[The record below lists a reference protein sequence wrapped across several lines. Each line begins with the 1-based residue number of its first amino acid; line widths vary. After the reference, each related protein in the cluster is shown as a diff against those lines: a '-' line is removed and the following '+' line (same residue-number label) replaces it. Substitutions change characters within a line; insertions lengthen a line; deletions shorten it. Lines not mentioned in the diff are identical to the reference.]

1 MRLRNA
7 CALSVHTEVRSAVPH
22 ESSALCN
29 ESESS
34 QGTICP
40 PIMGGQACATT
51 PGFLHGSGFLYF
63 IDKAIS
69 P

>member
-1 MRLRNA
+1 MRLHNA
-7 CALSVHTEVRSAVPH
+7 CALSVHMEVRGTVPH
-22 ESSALCN
+22 ESSPLCN

-40 PIMGGQACATT
+40 LMMGGQACATT
-51 PGFLHGSGFLYF
+51 PGFLHGSGSLHF